1 MSAGSETSKLR
12 ARVLVRTLLVAALVF
27 AATLALALPDVL
39 ASWPLL
45 PDAIEYLGIAHSWV
59 SGAGFVDPVLY
70 SYFLPDTI
78 PPVPALVMR
87 APVVPLL
94 LAAPLALGGGV
105 QAVLV
110 AHAVF
115 AAALGAAGVWVARR
129 IAPGAAPLVF
139 GVGFALSFPWILAVQ
154 TPVTE
159 AASIGALL
167 AITAW
172 APRALR
178 SRRAAVGFGALC
190 AIAWLTR
197 PNLAVALPAF
207 VIVAFVVL
215 GPRQA
220 LRSAPLWIA
229 VATFAAL
236 QSGVSLWCRVVTG
249 FAPYAHYGVLLQ
261 STSAGETFAFQKQY
275 PGALAWLA
283 AHGGQVRAALAW
295 NAREVAR
302 LLFTL
307 PDYHYV
313 GWFALPALA
322 DAWRR
327 RDAQRLERLLLAATG
342 LALLGVVLVGYG
354 AIDPR
359 RLLLPAALCLW
370 LLAASWLSHT
380 ALRISTHPLARA
392 APAVLVLA
400 LWLLSPSAA
409 GTSRWA
415 LRAWRAY
422 QQGDTRTGLEK
433 SFAPPFC
440 AALPR
445 DAIVASPNPWELY
458 LACGNAGQ
466 VLPRDLDSEALLQR
480 YLDERAPGYLIAPAN
495 ATARFD
501 ASPRLARIAAL
512 RGHVLFEVKDA
523 SPRSRPWLAPPPLAA
538 P

>member
-1 MSAGSETSKLR
+1 
-12 ARVLVRTLLVAALVF
+12 VLVRTLLVAAFVF
-27 AATLALALPDVL
+27 VATLALALPEVL
-39 ASWPLL
+39 ANWPLL
-45 PDAIEYLGIAHSWV
+45 PDAIEHLGIAHSWV

-70 SYFLPDTI
+70 SQFLPDTT
-78 PPVPALVMR
+78 PPVPALLMR

-94 LAAPLALGGGV
+94 LAVPLALGGGV

-129 IAPGAAPLVF
+129 IGPGAAPLVF

-154 TPVTE
+154 SPNTE

-178 SRRAAVGFGALC
+178 SRVAAVGFGALC

-207 VIVAFVVL
+207 VVAAFVVL

-229 VATFAAL
+229 VGTFAAL
-236 QSGVSLWCRVVTG
+236 QSGVSLWCHAATG

-261 STSAGETFAFQKQY
+261 STSASETFAFQKQY

-283 AHGGQVRAALAW
+283 ANGDQARAALAW
-295 NAREVAR
+295 NAHEVMR
-302 LLFTL
+302 LLFAL
-307 PDYHYV
+307 PDYHYL

-327 RDAQRLERLLLAATG
+327 RDAHRLERLLLAATG
-342 LALLGVVLVGYG
+342 LALLGVVLAGYG

-359 RLLLPAALCLW
+359 RLLLPAALCFW
-370 LLAASWLSHT
+370 LLTASWLAHA
-380 ALRISTHPLARA
+380 ALRLGANPFVRA
-392 APAVLVLA
+392 APALLVLA
-400 LWLLSPSAA
+400 LWLLSPSAS
-409 GTSRWA
+409 GTGGWA

-422 QQGDTRTGLEK
+422 QQGDTRTGLEQ

-440 AALPR
+440 AALDR

-466 VLPRDLDSEALLQR
+466 VLPRDLDGEALLQR
-480 YLDERAPGYLIAPAN
+480 YLDERAPGYLIVPAD

-501 ASPRLARIAAL
+501 ASPRLARLATE
-512 RGHVLFEVKDA
+512 RSHSLFEVENA
-523 SPRSRPWLAPPPLAA
+523 SPRTRPWLAPPPLAPPA
-538 P
+538 R